1 MTILF
6 SSRKIIILEYLEN
19 IKLIL
24 LTEKRKTKMK
34 NMVYIQ
40 SGGPTSVINTSLY
53 GAIKEAR
60 KHPDEIKNIYGSIHG
75 IEGLIDDELIDINQE
90 DDEQIELLLQTPG
103 SILGTTRRKLPK
115 DIHDPVYGKI
125 MENIKKHEIGYVFVN
140 GGNDSMD
147 TCHKLSLLAKEL
159 GIDVKVIGVPKTI
172 DNDLACTDHS
182 LGFPSAAK
190 FVINTIN
197 AFVKDAKCFK
207 VGKVHI
213 VEIMGRNAGW
223 LTAAPDLLPEETRP
237 HLFYLPENPFDI
249 DQFLDDIKEVHQKY
263 GYAIVAISEGINIV
277 RDSTN
282 ARVDGFGHAQLG
294 GAAAYLCN
302 VVEDRLNLPTRA
314 IEFSLLQRAAP
325 NFVSKVD
332 LDEAV
337 KTGETAVK
345 AALEGNTGKMVIF
358 KRVSQNPY
366 QIEFNLA
373 DLSLVANAEAVVPA
387 NFMQDK
393 TRMSDE
399 FRQYLRPLI
408 KGEVDVKFKDG
419 IAEVSMWKYNKVR

>member
-1 MTILF
+1 
-6 SSRKIIILEYLEN
+6 
-19 IKLIL
+19 
-24 LTEKRKTKMK
+24 MK

-60 KHPDEIKNIYGSIHG
+60 KHPDQIKNIYGSIHG

-103 SILGTTRRKLPK
+103 SILGTTRRKLPS
-115 DIHDPVYGKI
+115 DIHHPTYYKI
-125 MENIKKHEIGYVFVN
+125 IENIKKHDIGYVFVN

-159 GIDVKVIGVPKTI
+159 NIDVKVIGVPKTI

-197 AFVKDAKCFK
+197 AFAKDAKCFK
-207 VGKVHI
+207 VGKIHI

-237 HLFYLPENPFDI
+237 HLFYLPENPFDL
-249 DQFLDDIKEVHQKY
+249 DEFLDDVKKVYDEHGY
-263 GYAIVAISEGINIV
+263 GIVAISEGINIV
-277 RDSTN
+277 RDSAKT
-282 ARVDGFGHAQLG
+282 RVDGFGHAQLG
-294 GAAAYLCN
+294 GAASFLCSA
-302 VVEDRLNLPTRA
+302 VEERLNLPTRA

-325 NFVSKVD
+325 NFISKVD

-345 AALEGNTGKMVIF
+345 AALEGHTGEMVIF
-358 KRVSQNPY
+358 KRVSQDPY
-366 QIEFNLA
+366 TIEFNLA
-373 DLSLVANAEAVVPA
+373 DLGLVANAEATVPA

-399 FRQYLRPLI
+399 FRQYLKPLI
-408 KGEVDVKFKDG
+408 KGESQIKFVDG
-419 IAEVSMWKYNKVR
+419 IALVSMWKYVKVK